1 MFPKINLQYLISYLG
16 ITPYVFIIC
25 NKFFLFQIN
34 ETISQNFIINYSI
47 IIIVFIG
54 AINWNLEVKINN
66 IKAIYGFIPSFFAII
81 LISLNLYNYNFNN
94 LVIFLVLFFITQL
107 ILDYFLIY
115 SKNINKKPFYL
126 LRLPLTFIITLSLI
140 IIKY

>member
-107 ILDYFLIY
+107 ILDYCLIY

-126 LRLPLTFIITLSLI
+126 LRLSLLI
-140 IIKY
+140 PVPGEFPRSV